1 MRRVE
6 VTMERR
12 MTVTSKP
19 AQLSQKRSEG
29 AVDEPA
35 RRDAPRPEKSYR
47 DKHVEPQ
54 DWRGEGVVGNNHTD

>member
-1 MRRVE
+1 
-6 VTMERR
+6 MERR
-12 MTVTSKP
+12 MSVTSNS
-19 AQLSQKRSEG
+19 AQPSPNRPE
-29 AVDEPA
+29 ATADAPA

>member
-19 AQLSQKRSEG
+19 AQLSQKRSE
-29 AVDEPA
+29 ASA
-35 RRDAPRPEKSYR
+35 AASTRRDTPRPEKSYR
-47 DKHVEPQ
+47 DKHVERQ
-54 DWRGEGVVGNNHTD
+54 DWRGEGVVGDNHTD